1 MIDIQLPFPSYLKK
15 FLLHRFNSVDGRIYI
30 TSKKN
35 YGIVLLKI
43 LEKNDKKENI
53 TKALSYN
60 DTLHVKIGPYYFN
73 THGYFIS
80 QKNIS
85 FFVKSVKE
93 EFENSLFDHITINLI
108 CNKDEKIEA
117 VILKFVAFYGINE
130 SELSLDALKKAYHR
144 HRKERNI
151 RIIRA

>member
-1 MIDIQLPFPSYLKK
+1 MLDIQLPFPSYLKK
-15 FLLHRFNSVDGRIYI
+15 YILHRFNSVDGRIYV
-30 TSKKN
+30 TSKKS

-43 LEKNDKKENI
+43 LEKEAKKENLS
-53 TKALSYN
+53 KPPSYN
-60 DTLHVKIGPYYFN
+60 DTLSVKIGPYYFN
-73 THGYFIS
+73 TYGYFIS
-80 QKNIS
+80 HKNIS
-85 FFVKSVKE
+85 FFVKTVKD

-108 CNKDEKIEA
+108 SNKDEKIEA

-130 SELSLDALKKAYHR
+130 GELSLDALKKAYHR